1 MTQHFDILIVGAG
14 SAGSVLASRLSEDS
28 SLSVGLIEAGGWPDD
43 PHIAKPAMWPLL
55 QGRSYDWRH
64 ETVPQPHTASRKH
77 PWPRG
82 RLVGGSSCL
91 HAMAHVRGH
100 PNDFDAWAAAGG
112 DGWSFDTLLPYF
124 RRSERFSRGADAYH
138 GADGPLDVL
147 LPTEG
152 LNPVTRAY
160 MAASEAIGIEPCGDH
175 NGARMEGAAPNSL
188 TLRDGKRLSVADAYL
203 TPDVTSRTNLT
214 ILTGVLVD
222 RLSID
227 ANRAT
232 GLLVHK
238 DGVSEII
245 SADRIVLSAGAV
257 ASPTILMRS
266 GIGDSAQLAG
276 HSIPCTIDNPAVG
289 DNLHDH
295 LLAAGNLYRA
305 RRAVP
310 PSNYQ
315 LSESLLY
322 HGGGGSGSPRVV
334 VACVVVPVVT
344 EAFAAPD
351 VGSAYTLMFG
361 VCHPRSRG
369 RLTLASA
376 DPRAKPLI
384 DPAYLSEREDRSTF
398 REALDLARSVGH
410 AAPMDEWRAEE
421 LLPGPSILEPSAID
435 HFVARAAMTHHHPVG
450 TCRMGPV
457 GDGVVDGSLR
467 LHGLDNVFV
476 VDASVIPT
484 ITSGPINAAIVAMA
498 ERAADLLKAD

>member
-28 SLSVGLIEAGGWPDD
+28 SLSVGLVEAGGWPDD
-43 PHIAKPAMWPLL
+43 PDIAKPAMWPLL
-55 QGRSYDWRH
+55 QGRPYDWCF
-64 ETVPQPHTASRKH
+64 ETVPQPHTAGRKH

-112 DGWSFDTLLPYF
+112 DGWSFDALLPYF
-124 RRSERFSRGADAYH
+124 KRSESFSGGADDHH

-147 LPTEG
+147 LPDEG

-160 MAASEAIGIEPCGDH
+160 MAASEAIGIEPSGDH

-188 TLRDGKRLSVADAYL
+188 TVRNGERLSVADAYL
-203 TPDVTSRTNLT
+203 PSDVTSRTNLT

-222 RLSID
+222 RLHIE

-232 GLLVHK
+232 GLMVHM
-238 DGVSEII
+238 GRASEVIT
-245 SADRIVLSAGAV
+245 ADRIVLCAGAV
-257 ASPTILMRS
+257 ASPMILKRS
-266 GIGDSAQLAG
+266 GISDPVELAR
-276 HSIPCTIDNPAVG
+276 HDIACTVDNPAVG

-295 LLAAGNLYRA
+295 LLAAGNVYRA

-322 HGGGGSGSPRVV
+322 HGGGGSGPPSVV

-344 EAFAAPD
+344 EEFTAPEI
-351 VGSAYTLMFG
+351 GSAYTLMFG

-369 RLTLASA
+369 RLTLSSA
-376 DPRAKPLI
+376 DPRAKPVI
-384 DPAYLSEREDRSTF
+384 DPAYLSEPEDRSTF

-410 AAPMDEWRAEE
+410 AAPMDDWRAEE
-421 LLPGPSILEPSAID
+421 LLPGPAMQEPSAVD
-435 HFVARAAMTHHHPVG
+435 HFIARAAMTHHHPVG
-450 TCRMGPV
+450 TCRMGPA
-457 GDGVVDGSLR
+457 GDGVVDAGLK
-467 LHGLDNVFV
+467 LHGVDNVFV

-498 ERAADLLKAD
+498 ERAADLMRGS